1 VYRNKKIG
9 VIVPAYNEEKLIQKT
24 LQGIPLFV
32 DKIIVIDD
40 NSKDNTKKLIEEE
53 IKRDSRIELIVHS
66 ENHGVGGA
74 IISGFK
80 HGLRLNLEIFA
91 IMAGD
96 NQMNP
101 NYLNKLIDPII
112 ENKADFTKGNRL
124 KKGLH
129 DGMPKYRYIG
139 NKILS
144 FLNKFSSGY
153 WNIED
158 PQNGYVAISSDS
170 LKLINLD
177 SIKKGYQFENDLM
190 VKANIKNIR
199 MMNVDIPARYG
210 EEKSKIK
217 FFDFVIKTTFFMI
230 TASIWRIWHKYI
242 IKK

>member
-1 VYRNKKIG
+1 MYRAKKIG
-9 VIVPAYNEEKLIQKT
+9 VIVPAYNEEKLIKKT
-24 LQGIPLFV
+24 LQGIPPFV

-40 NSKDNTKKLIEEE
+40 NSKDNTKKLVEKE
-53 IKRDSRIELIVHS
+53 IKRDNRIELIIHS
-66 ENHGVGGA
+66 ENRGVGGA

-80 HGLRLNLEIFA
+80 HGLKLNLEILA

-96 NQMNP
+96 NQMDP
-101 NYLNKLIDPII
+101 NYLNKLIDPIV

-124 KKGLH
+124 KKGFH
-129 DGMPKYRYIG
+129 TEMPRYRYIG

-144 FLNKFSSGY
+144 FLNKFATGY

-210 EEKSKIK
+210 EEESKIK
-217 FFDFVIKTTFFMI
+217 FFDFVIKTIFLLI
-230 TASIWRIWHKYI
+230 TAFIYRIWHKFI